1 MKKLICVI
9 ITALLSL
16 SVLAG
21 CSGSS
26 GDVVV
31 NVKNET
37 ITEGELLF
45 FIANTVEGIKTQYM
59 SSMTDEQKKEY
70 WQTEI
75 DGKKPT
81 DYIRESALSELIHY
95 TVLSQ
100 AAKDAGITV
109 SDSEV
114 NSQFSKMYDSEAVLN
129 LKENYGVS
137 KSSIKAVLRKQILRE
152 KYIDRVVSKEEGY
165 VPSEDD
171 LIKLFNENYLK
182 AKHILIMTVD
192 PETSQ
197 PLGDEK
203 VKEKEK
209 LAESILSRLKN
220 GADFDKL
227 MNEYSEDAGLDS
239 YPDGYVFTEG
249 EMVTEF
255 YEGTKALGINEI
267 SELVPSTYGY
277 HIIKRVELLP
287 TDIKDKEET
296 VRQTYV
302 NSYIT
307 SLTDSL
313 KSKYEI
319 SQDDAKIN
327 AVPVNT
333 GY

>member
-9 ITALLSL
+9 ITAFLSL
-16 SVLAG
+16 SLLAG

-37 ITEGELLF
+37 VTEGELLF
-45 FIANTVEGIKTQYM
+45 FIANTVEGITNQYM
-59 SSMTDEQKKEY
+59 SGMTDEQKKEY

-100 AAKDAGITV
+100 AAKDSGITV

-114 NSQFSKMYDSEAVLN
+114 NTQFSKSYDGDIVSK
-129 LKENYGVS
+129 LKEDYGVS
-137 KSSIKAVLRKQILRE
+137 KASIKAVLRKQILRE
-152 KYIDRVVSKEEGY
+152 KYIDRVVSKEEGFE
-165 VPSEDD
+165 PSEED
-171 LIKLFNENYLK
+171 LNKLFNENYLK
-182 AKHILIMTVD
+182 AKHILVMTVD
-192 PETSQ
+192 PNTNQ
-197 PLGDEK
+197 PLDEEK
-203 VKEKEK
+203 IKEKEK
-209 LAESILSRLKN
+209 LAENILSRLKR
-220 GADFDKL
+220 GEDFDKL
-227 MNEYSEDAGLDS
+227 MNEYSEDSGLQA
-239 YPDGYVFTEG
+239 YPEGYVFTEG

-255 YEGTKALGINEI
+255 YEGTKALEINQI

-277 HIIKRVELLP
+277 HIIKRTELLP
-287 TDIKDKEET
+287 ADIKDKEET
-296 VRQTYV
+296 VRQTYK
-302 NSYIT
+302 NNYIT

-327 AVPVNT
+327 AVPVKT